1 MQMKKIITCVNCGDV
16 RNQEEDYAILQLPI
30 PNVSNGSVQDLIDCF
45 YQDEELEDA
54 QCENC
59 GTTKKYKKII
69 PITLPTTV
77 VISIKRYHLN
87 QFQRIVKNATHISTD
102 NPIQFR
108 TEKSKPKEYTFR
120 SAVLHHGY
128 LPNSGHYTSVI
139 KVGNRF
145 ISIDDTSIK
154 PNIPTKLNTD
164 GYVLVYRY
172 TTLQSAE
179 TRNFYLCLSNSS
191 CLDTLPLISEN
202 SNFMSPQKRNIIER
216 LQEYEIV
223 KGSENSEDELVYL
236 LRNVPTS
243 GGILFVGELLE
254 DLL

>member
-1 MQMKKIITCVNCGDV
+1 MKQIITRVNCGDV

-30 PNVSNGSVQDLIDCF
+30 PNVSNGSVQ
-45 YQDEELEDA
+45 
-54 QCENC
+54 
-59 GTTKKYKKII
+59 
-69 PITLPTTV
+69 
-77 VISIKRYHLN
+77 
-87 QFQRIVKNATHISTD
+87 RIVKNATHISTD

-108 TEKSKPKEYTFR
+108 TEKSKPKEFTFR

-128 LPNSGHYTSVI
+128 SPNSGHYTSVI
-139 KVGNRF
+139 KVGNKF

-179 TRNFYLCLSNSS
+179 TRNFCLCLSNSS
-191 CLDTLPLISEN
+191 CLDTLALISEN

-243 GGILFVGELLE
+243 GGILFVGEVPTPTISQ
-254 DLL
+254 